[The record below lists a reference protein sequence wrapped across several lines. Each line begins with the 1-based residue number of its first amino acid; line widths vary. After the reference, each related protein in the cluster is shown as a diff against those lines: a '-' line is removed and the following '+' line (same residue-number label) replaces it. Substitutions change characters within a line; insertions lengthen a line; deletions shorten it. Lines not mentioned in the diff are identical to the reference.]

1 MSWFVYAFVCALS
14 LATADALSK
23 KALDDNID
31 SSIVAWV
38 RTGYTLPFMAFI
50 IPFIEKPELDS
61 IFYMAM
67 FLAVPLDI
75 IALLLYMKA
84 IKVSPLSLTLPF
96 LSLTPV
102 FLIGTSYIIL
112 GERPDKSGFI
122 GIVLVVIGAY
132 LLNVHTISRGLLEPF
147 KAIAKEQG
155 SVLMIIVAFTFSIGA
170 CIGKIAVQH
179 SNPIFFSVV
188 YSFLLSLFLFLVISF
203 RNKQFLSKVTSRP
216 ILFLLIGIL
225 ITIMII
231 THVKAINLVEVAYMV
246 SVKRLSILFGVI
258 YGVVFFKETNIKE
271 RLLGATV
278 MVSGIIMITVF

>member
-38 RTGYTLPFMAFI
+38 RTGYTLPFMAAI

-61 IFYMAM
+61 IFYMAI

>member
-23 KALDDNID
+23 KVLDDNTD
-31 SSIVAWV
+31 ASIVAWV
-38 RTGYTLPFMAFI
+38 RTGYTIPFMVFI
-50 IPFIEKPELDS
+50 IPFIDKPELDGV
-61 IFYMAM
+61 FYMATL
-67 FLAVPLDI
+67 LAVPLDI

-122 GIVLVVIGAY
+122 GIILVVIGAY
-132 LLNVHTISRGLLEPF
+132 LLNVHTISRGIFEPF
-147 KAIAKEQG
+147 KAIAEEQG
-155 SVLMIIVAFTFSIGA
+155 SVLMIIVAFVFSIGA
-170 CIGKIAVQH
+170 CIGKIAVRH
-179 SNPIFFSVV
+179 SDPFFFSVV
-188 YSFLLSLFLFLVISF
+188 YSFLLSLFLFLIISF
-203 RNKQFLSKVTSRP
+203 RTRQFFSKAISRP
-216 ILFLLIGIL
+216 VPFLLIGLL
-225 ITIMII
+225 ITVMII
-231 THVKAINLVEVAYMV
+231 THVKALNLVEVSYMI

-258 YGVVFFKETNIKE
+258 YGVMFFKETNIKE

>member
-1 MSWFVYAFVCALS
+1 MSWFIYALVCALS

-31 SSIVAWV
+31 PYVVAWV
-38 RTGYTLPFMAFI
+38 RTGYAAPFVAVL
-50 IPFIEKPELDS
+50 IPFVDIPALDGV
-61 IFYMAM
+61 FYMATFM
-67 FLAVPLDI
+67 AVPLDI
-75 IALLLYMKA
+75 IAVLLYMKA

-112 GERPDKSGFI
+112 GERPDNSGFI

-132 LLNVHTISRGLLEPF
+132 LLNVHTISQGLFEPF

-155 SVLMIIVAFTFSIGA
+155 SVLMIVVAFTFSVAA

-179 SNPIFFSVV
+179 SDPIFFSVI
-188 YSFLLSLFLFLVISF
+188 YSFLLSLFLFLVVSF
-203 RNKQFLSKVTSRP
+203 RAKRLYSKVISRP
-216 ILFLLIGIL
+216 VLFLLIGLL
-225 ITIMII
+225 ITIMMI
-231 THVKAINLVEVAYMV
+231 THVKAINLVEVAYMI

-258 YGVVFFKETNIKE
+258 YGVTFFKETNIKE

>member
-147 KAIAKEQG
+147 KTIAKEQG

-179 SNPIFFSVV
+179 SSPIFFSVV

>member
-1 MSWFVYAFVCALS
+1 MIWFVYAFVCALS

-38 RTGYTLPFMAFI
+38 RTGYTLPFMAAI

-203 RNKQFLSKVTSRP
+203 RNKQFFSKVTSRP
-216 ILFLLIGIL
+216 VLFLLIGIL

>member
-38 RTGYTLPFMAFI
+38 RTGYTLPFMAAI

>member
-246 SVKRLSILFGVI
+246 SVKRLSILVGVI

>member
-23 KALDDNID
+23 KALDDNTD
-31 SSIVAWV
+31 PSIIAWV
-38 RTGYTLPFMAFI
+38 RTGYALPFMAFI
-50 IPFIEKPELDS
+50 IPFIGRPELDS
-61 IFYMAM
+61 VFYVATLM
-67 FLAVPLDI
+67 AVPLDI

-112 GERPDKSGFI
+112 GERPDRSGFI

-132 LLNVHTISRGLLEPF
+132 LLNVHTISKGLFEPF
-147 KAIAKEQG
+147 RAIAKEQG
-155 SVLMIIVAFTFSIGA
+155 SVLMIIVAFVFSVGA

-179 SNPIFFSVV
+179 SDPLFFSVI
-188 YSFLLSLFLFLVISF
+188 YSFLLSFVFYLVISF
-203 RNKQFLSKVTSRP
+203 RTKHFYSKVFSKP
-216 ILFLLIGIL
+216 VLFLLIGIL

-231 THVKAINLVEVAYMV
+231 THLKAISLIEVSYMV
-246 SVKRLSILFGVI
+246 SVKRLSILFGAI
-258 YGVVFFKETNIKE
+258 YGVIFFKETNIKE

-278 MVSGIIMITVF
+278 MVSGIIMIAVF

>member
-23 KALDDNID
+23 KALDDNAD
-31 SSIVAWV
+31 PSIVAWV
-38 RTGYTLPFMAFI
+38 RTGYTLPFMALV
-50 IPFIEKPELDS
+50 IPFIEKPELD
-61 IFYMAM
+61 IVFYVTT
-67 FLAVPLDI
+67 LTAVPLDI

-112 GERPDKSGFI
+112 GERPDRSGFI
-122 GIVLVVIGAY
+122 GIGLVVIGAY
-132 LLNVHTISRGLLEPF
+132 LLNVHTVSKGLLEPF

-155 SVLMIIVAFTFSIGA
+155 SVLMIIVAFVYSIGA

-179 SNPIFFSVV
+179 SDPLFFSVV
-188 YSFLLSLFLFLVISF
+188 YSFLLSLLFYLVVIF
-203 RNKQFLSKVTSRP
+203 RTKHFYSKAFSRP
-216 ILFLLIGIL
+216 VLFLLIGIL

-231 THVKAINLVEVAYMV
+231 THLNAVNLVEVAYMV
-246 SVKRLSILFGVI
+246 SVKRLSILFGVV
-258 YGVVFFKETNIKE
+258 YGVMFFKETNIKE

-278 MVSGIIMITVF
+278 MILGIVMITVF